1 MHVYFAIIQ
10 ASALKYQLVTDVE
23 RFNDIVR
30 DWRDDGIFAEQRLSG
45 NNPMVLRRV
54 TENSSKCSQEK
65 KKAQRVRDG
74 NTASILES

>member
-1 MHVYFAIIQ
+1 MFFFFAIFQ

-23 RFNDIVR
+23 RFNDIVK

-65 KKAQRVRDG
+65 KTQRVREG
-74 NTASILES
+74 NKASIVES